1 MVDSCGKAISFV
13 NKAEKLFYSYFYT
26 MHKAYI
32 LLGSNMG
39 RRSSFLQKAKQQIE
53 LLSGRIVK
61 ESSVY
66 QTAAWGNTKQQD
78 FLNQIIIIQ
87 TKQLPHELMQTL
99 LSIETN
105 LGRVRTVKFGPRTID
120 LDILFYDD
128 LIHRSPAVTLPHP
141 AIQDRRFVLVPLA
154 ELSPRKIHPV
164 YKQTV
169 TQLLK
174 ECPDKLV
181 VTKMNA

>member
-1 MVDSCGKAISFV
+1 
-13 NKAEKLFYSYFYT
+13 

-39 RRSSFLQKAKQQIE
+39 RRKNFLNKAKQQIA
-53 LLSGRIVK
+53 LHCGSIVK

-66 QTAAWGNTKQQD
+66 QTAAWGNTRQQD

-87 TKQLPHELMQTL
+87 TKQMPDELMQTL
-99 LSIETN
+99 LNIETS
-105 LGRVRTVKFGPRTID
+105 LGRMRTVKFGPRTID

-128 LIHRSPAVTLPHP
+128 LIHHSPTVTLPHP
-141 AIQDRRFVLVPLA
+141 AIQDRRFVLVPLV

-164 YKQTV
+164 YKLTV

-174 ECPDKLV
+174 QCPDELV
-181 VTKMNA
+181 VTKINT

>member
-1 MVDSCGKAISFV
+1 
-13 NKAEKLFYSYFYT
+13 

-39 RRSSFLQKAKQQIE
+39 RRKNFLNKAKQQIA
-53 LLSGRIVK
+53 LHCGSIVK

-66 QTAAWGNTKQQD
+66 QTAAWGNTRQQD

-87 TKQLPHELMQTL
+87 TKQMPGELMQTL
-99 LSIETN
+99 LNIETS
-105 LGRVRTVKFGPRTID
+105 LGRMRTVKFGPRTID

-128 LIHRSPAVTLPHP
+128 LIHHSPAVTLPHP
-141 AIQDRRFVLVPLA
+141 AIQDRRFVLVPLV

-164 YKQTV
+164 YKLTV
-169 TQLLK
+169 AQLLK
-174 ECPDKLV
+174 QCPDELV
-181 VTKMNA
+181 VTKINT